1 MFDAKRLLEQFVGGG
16 AGRQGPG
23 YGSGH
28 GGSPLEQIARSLG
41 GGGGGSFGGP
51 LGGSGGG
58 LGALGLAGLLLG
70 SKKGRKFAGSGMKL
84 GGMALVAS
92 LAYKAYQDWQ
102 ASQAG
107 RAGGGP
113 AAGGG
118 FGSGGGFLASAPGAA
133 SLFGGAP
140 SGTPFNPASEAE
152 QQTVGRTLLLA
163 MISAAKAD
171 GHIDA
176 DEQRRIFAEMDKLAL
191 DADDKAFLMDAL
203 RAPLD
208 VDGLARLARG
218 PEEAAEIYAA
228 SLLAIDADEPAE
240 RAYLALLAARL
251 RLDDALVQHLHG
263 TVGEAT
269 RGA

>member
-16 AGRQGPG
+16 SGPRG
-23 YGSGH
+23 GSYGGH
-28 GGSPLEQIARSLG
+28 HGGGSPLGQIARSLG
-41 GGGGGSFGGP
+41 GGGS
-51 LGGSGGG
+51 SGG

-70 SKKGRKFAGSGMKL
+70 SKKGRKLGGSGLKL
-84 GGMALVAS
+84 GGMALVGS

-102 ASQAG
+102 ASQGSTQGASQAAG
-107 RAGGGP
+107 TRGPSPAP
-113 AAGGG
+113 AAGG
-118 FGSGGGFLASAPGAA
+118 FLGSARGAA
-133 SLFGGAP
+133 QLFGVPPA
-140 SGTPFNPASEAE
+140 GTPFNPTSEAE
-152 QQTVGRTLLLA
+152 QQGVGRTLLLA

-176 DEQRRIFAEMDKLAL
+176 DEQRRIFAEMDKLDL
-191 DADDKAFLMDAL
+191 DADDKAFVIDAL

-228 SLLAIDADEPAE
+228 SLLAIDVDDPAE

-251 RLDDALVQHLHG
+251 RLDEALVRHLHG
-263 TVGEAT
+263 TVEAAT
-269 RGA
+269 RAA